1 MKLVAHAKI
10 VLLVRLQMMTV
21 SPATLKYLVLMI
33 AQALIME
40 IVIQKQE
47 HAIVRLDL
55 LLKTVQV
62 SLVS

>member
-1 MKLVAHAKI
+1 MG
-10 VLLVRLQMMTV
+10 
-21 SPATLKYLVLMI
+21 I

-40 IVIQKQE
+40 TVIQKQE

-55 LLKTVQV
+55 FLKTVQV